1 MISDVLTLPNLL
13 ISEAHVLTDG
23 LAGAESRMIGIIGL
37 HHKAARERHFPLDL
51 LEKGLKVKIEE
62 TLAVLTLFGEPFY
75 AFGRSIELTRSMVHC
90 SYCSICIVCMSP
102 RTNGSF

>member
-1 MISDVLTLPNLL
+1 MKSDVLTVPNLL

-51 LEKGLKVKIEE
+51 LEK
-62 TLAVLTLFGEPFY
+62 A
-75 AFGRSIELTRSMVHC
+75 
-90 SYCSICIVCMSP
+90 
-102 RTNGSF
+102 

>member
-1 MISDVLTLPNLL
+1 MKNDVLTLPNLL

-62 TLAVLTLFGEPFY
+62 TWCGNARNLPVLMLCGE
-75 AFGRSIELTRSMVHC
+75 ANL
-90 SYCSICIVCMSP
+90 CIW
-102 RTNGSF
+102 TIH

>member
-1 MISDVLTLPNLL
+1 MKSDVLTVPNLL

-51 LEKGLKVKIEE
+51 LEKDLKVKIEE
-62 TLAVLTLFGEPFY
+62 TWCGIARNLSCFDVVWRTGL
-75 AFGRSIELTRSMVHC
+75 
-90 SYCSICIVCMSP
+90 CIW
-102 RTNGSF
+102 TID

>member
-1 MISDVLTLPNLL
+1 MFKVSNVPNLL

-37 HHKAARERHFPLDL
+37 HHKAARERHFPLRL

-62 TLAVLTLFGEPFY
+62 TWCGIARNLCCFV
-75 AFGRSIELTRSMVHC
+75 VW
-90 SYCSICIVCMSP
+90 
-102 RTNGSF
+102 RTNLLENEFMNLDDRLHGQGPWSIVPFAC

>member
-1 MISDVLTLPNLL
+1 MTVPSLL
-13 ISEAHVLTDG
+13 VSQAHVLTDG

-62 TLAVLTLFGEPFY
+62 TWWIACRALL
-75 AFGRSIELTRSMVHC
+75 
-90 SYCSICIVCMSP
+90 
-102 RTNGSF
+102 

>member
-1 MISDVLTLPNLL
+1 MKSDVLTLPNLL

-37 HHKAARERHFPLDL
+37 HHKAARERHFPLHL

-62 TLAVLTLFGEPFY
+62 TCCGIARNFCCFDVVWRTVLCIWT
-75 AFGRSIELTRSMVHC
+75 MV
-90 SYCSICIVCMSP
+90 
-102 RTNGSF
+102 

>member
-37 HHKAARERHFPLDL
+37 HHKAARERHFPLGL

-62 TLAVLTLFGEPFY
+62 TWCGIARNL
-75 AFGRSIELTRSMVHC
+75 
-90 SYCSICIVCMSP
+90 YCFDVVWRTILCIW
-102 RTNGSF
+102 TID

>member
-1 MISDVLTLPNLL
+1 MFKVSTVPNLL

-37 HHKAARERHFPLDL
+37 HHKAARERHFPLRL

-62 TLAVLTLFGEPFY
+62 TCCGTARNL
-75 AFGRSIELTRSMVHC
+75 
-90 SYCSICIVCMSP
+90 YCFVVW
-102 RTNGSF
+102 RTNL